1 MKFSKELLGT
11 ILHINIEDEVTNTND
26 FIFCVWIVES
36 FENKYSRFIENNTLA
51 KINSQKK
58 AIIDSELYSLITL
71 ANKVSE
77 ISEWYYDISILPFLE
92 NSGYWI
98 SETKIE
104 EKFWYKNIIVS
115 EQKNDNNSNKWEK
128 KYSLELKNNISIE
141 LGSLGKWYLI
151 DKIYN
156 YLSKKYT
163 KFIIDFGWDI
173 KVKWEYSIDLE
184 DPQNAKKSIWKISL
198 HNSSIAWSSW
208 NKRVFNNTH
217 HLISKHKSAIWENKK
232 SLFVTHPLS
241 IMSDSFATA
250 LYVSPLKI
258 CKKIIAHTPN
268 LEAYIIMEDWEV
280 LKSNWFDVSFS

>member
-1 MKFSKELLGT
+1 
-11 ILHINIEDEVTNTND
+11 
-26 FIFCVWIVES
+26 
-36 FENKYSRFIENNTLA
+36 
-51 KINSQKK
+51 
-58 AIIDSELYSLITL
+58 
-71 ANKVSE
+71 
-77 ISEWYYDISILPFLE
+77 
-92 NSGYWI
+92 
-98 SETKIE
+98 
-104 EKFWYKNIIVS
+104 
-115 EQKNDNNSNKWEK
+115 
-128 KYSLELKNNISIE
+128 

-198 HNSSIAWSSW
+198 HNSSIAWS
-208 NKRVFNNTH
+208 
-217 HLISKHKSAIWENKK
+217 
-232 SLFVTHPLS
+232 THPLS